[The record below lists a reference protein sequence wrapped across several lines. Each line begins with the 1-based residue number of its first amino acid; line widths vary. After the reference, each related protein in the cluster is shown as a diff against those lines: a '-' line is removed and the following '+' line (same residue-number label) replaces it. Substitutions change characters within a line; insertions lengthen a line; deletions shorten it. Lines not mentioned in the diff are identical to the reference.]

1 MGEIDDY
8 KRREN
13 IKGMEKL
20 IEYLL
25 CEDKKEYLL
34 RENERKKEYLLH
46 EDKENKTSL
55 NMDSWICQS
64 VFQKLLMLLPSLSL
78 LMML

>member
-20 IEYLL
+20 IVYIL
-25 CEDKKEYLL
+25 CEDKI
-34 RENERKKEYLLH
+34 
-46 EDKENKTSL
+46 SF
-55 NMDSWICQS
+55 
-64 VFQKLLMLLPSLSL
+64 V
-78 LMML
+78 

>member
-34 RENERKKEYLLH
+34 CEDERKKEYLLC

-55 NMDSWICQS
+55 IWIHGEPVS
-64 VFQKLLMLLPSLSL
+64 DRDAR
-78 LMML
+78 

>member
-20 IEYLL
+20 IGHLL
-25 CEDKKEYLL
+25 CEDKI
-34 RENERKKEYLLH
+34 
-46 EDKENKTSL
+46 SF
-55 NMDSWICQS
+55 M
-64 VFQKLLMLLPSLSL
+64 
-78 LMML
+78 

>member
-13 IKGMEKL
+13 IKRMAKL
-20 IEYLL
+20 KEYLL

-34 RENERKKEYLLH
+34 VKIRYLLCEDKKEYLLC

-55 NMDSWICQS
+55 IWIHGEPVS
-64 VFQKLLMLLPSLSL
+64 DRDVR
-78 LMML
+78 

>member
-13 IKGMEKL
+13 IKGMAKL
-20 IEYLL
+20 IGYLL
-25 CEDKKEYLL
+25 CEDKKEYLM
-34 RENERKKEYLLH
+34 R

-55 NMDSWICQS
+55 IWIHGELVS
-64 VFQKLLMLLPSLSL
+64 DRDAR
-78 LMML
+78 

>member
-13 IKGMEKL
+13 IKGMEKI

-25 CEDKKEYLL
+25 CEDKNLL
-34 RENERKKEYLLH
+34 C
-46 EDKENKTSL
+46 EDKIS
-55 NMDSWICQS
+55 S
-64 VFQKLLMLLPSLSL
+64 V
-78 LMML
+78 

>member
-13 IKGMEKL
+13 IKGMEKI

-25 CEDKKEYLL
+25 CEDKTSYCVKIRYLL
-34 RENERKKEYLLH
+34 C
-46 EDKENKTSL
+46 EDKK
-55 NMDSWICQS
+55 
-64 VFQKLLMLLPSLSL
+64 
-78 LMML
+78 

>member
-20 IEYLL
+20 IGHLL
-25 CEDKKEYLL
+25 CEDKK
-34 RENERKKEYLLH
+34 RSIFCVKTKERKSIFCAKI
-46 EDKENKTSL
+46 KRT
-55 NMDSWICQS
+55 
-64 VFQKLLMLLPSLSL
+64 KLPMIYRYASQ
-78 LMML
+78 

>member
-20 IEYLL
+20 IEYLM
-25 CEDKKEYLL
+25 CEDKKEYRL
-34 RENERKKEYLLH
+34 REDERNKEYLLRK
-46 EDKENKTSL
+46 DKEKKTSL
-55 NMDSWICQS
+55 IWIHGEPINDSDAR
-64 VFQKLLMLLPSLSL
+64 
-78 LMML
+78 

>member
-20 IEYLL
+20 IEYLM
-25 CEDKKEYLL
+25 CE
-34 RENERKKEYLLH
+34 
-46 EDKENKTSL
+46 EDIFCVKIRSF
-55 NMDSWICQS
+55 
-64 VFQKLLMLLPSLSL
+64 V
-78 LMML
+78 